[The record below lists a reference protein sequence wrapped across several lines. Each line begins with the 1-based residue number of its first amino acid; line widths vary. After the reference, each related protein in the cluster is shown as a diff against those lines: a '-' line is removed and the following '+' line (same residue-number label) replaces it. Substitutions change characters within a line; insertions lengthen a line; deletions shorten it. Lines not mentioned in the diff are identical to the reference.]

1 MWTIGMSW
9 NCNRALLALQ
19 EKPMPEASH
28 GFPFLNGEAAHI
40 GKTFAEA
47 QVTAF
52 ITSELRNSIRF
63 LERIYCHDELR
74 LHQMPLG
81 ERLRSSWKMLEDV
94 GISRQLAVSC
104 SKERERERVADH
116 SC

>member
-63 LERIYCHDELR
+63 LERIYC
-74 LHQMPLG
+74 QMPLG